1 LLGRIR
7 SRFRDLTRP
16 VPDEKGRRRPGDA
29 VRVVIAAVLLVVLA
43 LHANEPFAAERTF
56 GRFLRSLPHDADTFI
71 LLFYDLLALWA
82 VALLAFAL
90 VLLRRWRLARDVGVA
105 GALAWVMGRLVA
117 GYVEHT
123 DLRHAFT
130 VTFDLTDVP
139 RFPLVR
145 VGIAVAVVAVASP
158 YLARPTRRIGQ
169 AIVVLLALASMYLAP
184 SLPTD
189 VLGAIVLGWGVAALV
204 HFMFGTAARRPTIEQ
219 VSRALADLGVAA
231 TNVRPGA
238 SQPLGRAVFI
248 ADGDDGEVRVVAI
261 GRDEADAQ
269 FMARLWRWI
278 AFRDAP
284 PTLFPTR
291 RQQVEYEAYTMLL
304 AQSHG
309 TRVPAVV
316 VAAASGSLAL
326 LVEQNVDGTPVVE
339 AAIPDAWEQTRAL
352 HSARIAHGRLDADH
366 LVQCNGAVTVVGWEW
381 ASTAARQRPLD
392 ADVAQLLATTSAIVG
407 PERAVDFAVAGVGK
421 ERLAAALP
429 LLQSN
434 ALSGTTR
441 DALDDAR
448 DRAREHAPET
458 PDPLLELRQRAA
470 AAVGVEPPELHELYR
485 VNPRRLL
492 MAVAALVAIA
502 VLLSRVGDPV
512 AFWET
517 IRDASWGYVLLALAL
532 GILTDVAFAVAFL
545 GTVPVR
551 IPLWPAI
558 ELQSSMSF
566 SNLAVPV
573 AADAAIQIR
582 FLQKFGLDLASAV
595 AIGGVFSSVS
605 EIFVQVV
612 LFGVALWLSPDSI
625 NFGRIDT
632 NQIVVLV
639 LIVIFVV
646 GVAAG
651 VVFGVRR
658 IRHAVV
664 PHIVR
669 AATSV
674 WNAMKSPSRVALLL
688 GGNIAANCLYAA
700 SLLACLH
707 AFGASV
713 DFWTLLAMNIGISL
727 IASLVPFPGG
737 GTAVSAVGLTGL
749 LHAVGVPTAEA
760 TAAVIAHQLAVS
772 YLPAIPGWFTTN
784 DLVRKQLL

>member
-1 LLGRIR
+1 MLERVR
-7 SRFRDLTRP
+7 SRLRDLTRP

-29 VRVVIAAVLLVVLA
+29 VRVVIAAVLLAVLA
-43 LHANEPFAAERTF
+43 LHANEPFAAERGF
-56 GRFLRSLPHDADTFI
+56 ARFLRSLPNDADTFV

-82 VALLAFAL
+82 VGLLAFAL
-90 VLLRRWRLARDVGVA
+90 VLIRRWRLARDVAVG
-105 GALAWVMGRLVA
+105 GALAWVLGRLLAV
-117 GYVEHT
+117 YVEHT
-123 DLRHAFT
+123 DLGKAFT
-130 VTFDLTDVP
+130 VTFDITKVP
-139 RFPLVR
+139 HFPLVR
-145 VGIAVAVVAVASP
+145 IAIAVAVVAVASP
-158 YLARPTRRIGQ
+158 YLARPTRRIGE
-169 AIVVLLALASMYLAP
+169 AVVVLLALASMYLARA
-184 SLPTD
+184 LPTD
-189 VLGAIVLGWGVAALV
+189 VLGAIVLGWGVGALV
-204 HFMFGTAARRPTIEQ
+204 HFMFGTAARRPTVEQ
-219 VSRALADLGVAA
+219 VTRALADLGVAA
-231 TNVRPGA
+231 KNVRLGA
-238 SQPLGRAVFI
+238 RQPVGRAVFL
-248 ADGDDGEVRVVAI
+248 ADGEDGALRVIAI

-269 FMARLWRWI
+269 FLARLWRWV

-304 AQSHG
+304 AQQHG
-309 TRVPAVV
+309 TRVPDVV
-316 VAAASGSLAL
+316 IAAPSGSLAL
-326 LVEQNVDGTPVVE
+326 LVAHNAEGAPLDA
-339 AAIPDAWEQTRAL
+339 AAIPDAWQQTSAL
-352 HSARIAHGRLDADH
+352 HDAHIAHGRLDADH
-366 LVQCNGAVTVVGWEW
+366 VVQCDGAVTIVGWGL
-381 ASTAARQRPLD
+381 ASTAARQRRID
-392 ADVAQLLATTSAIVG
+392 ADVAQLLATTTAVVG
-407 PERAVDFAVAGVGK
+407 AERAVELALAGVGK

-429 LLQSN
+429 MLQPN

-441 DALDDAR
+441 DALDHAKDA
-448 DRAREHAPET
+448 
-458 PDPLLELRQRAA
+458 PDPLSELRERAA
-470 AAVGVEPPELHELYR
+470 DAVGVEPPELQELYR

-492 MAVAALVAIA
+492 MAVAALVAVA

-512 AFWET
+512 VFWET
-517 IRDASWGYVLLALAL
+517 IRDASWGYVLLAFVL
-532 GILTDVAFAVAFL
+532 GLLTDVAFAVAFL

-551 IPLWPAI
+551 IPLWPSI
-558 ELQSSMSF
+558 ELQSTMSF

-605 EIFVQVV
+605 EIFTQAL

-625 NFGRIDT
+625 DFGRIDT

-639 LIVIFVV
+639 LIVIFLV

-651 VVFGVRR
+651 VIFGVRR
-658 IRHAVV
+658 IRRAVV
-664 PHIVR
+664 PHLVR

-674 WNAMKSPSRVALLL
+674 WNAMKSPSRVALLF

-700 SLLACLH
+700 SLLSCLH

-713 DFWTLLAMNIGISL
+713 DFWTLLAMNIGIGL

-749 LHAVGVPTAEA
+749 LHAVGVPTAAA
-760 TAAVIAHQLAVS
+760 TAAVIAQQLAVN

>member
-1 LLGRIR
+1 
-7 SRFRDLTRP
+7 
-16 VPDEKGRRRPGDA
+16 
-29 VRVVIAAVLLVVLA
+29 
-43 LHANEPFAAERTF
+43 
-56 GRFLRSLPHDADTFI
+56 
-71 LLFYDLLALWA
+71 
-82 VALLAFAL
+82 
-90 VLLRRWRLARDVGVA
+90 
-105 GALAWVMGRLVA
+105 
-117 GYVEHT
+117 
-123 DLRHAFT
+123 
-130 VTFDLTDVP
+130 
-139 RFPLVR
+139 
-145 VGIAVAVVAVASP
+145 
-158 YLARPTRRIGQ
+158 
-169 AIVVLLALASMYLAP
+169 
-184 SLPTD
+184 
-189 VLGAIVLGWGVAALV
+189 
-204 HFMFGTAARRPTIEQ
+204 
-219 VSRALADLGVAA
+219 
-231 TNVRPGA
+231 
-238 SQPLGRAVFI
+238 
-248 ADGDDGEVRVVAI
+248 
-261 GRDEADAQ
+261 
-269 FMARLWRWI
+269 
-278 AFRDAP
+278 
-284 PTLFPTR
+284 
-291 RQQVEYEAYTMLL
+291 
-304 AQSHG
+304 
-309 TRVPAVV
+309 
-316 VAAASGSLAL
+316 
-326 LVEQNVDGTPVVE
+326 
-339 AAIPDAWEQTRAL
+339 
-352 HSARIAHGRLDADH
+352 
-366 LVQCNGAVTVVGWEW
+366 
-381 ASTAARQRPLD
+381 
-392 ADVAQLLATTSAIVG
+392 
-407 PERAVDFAVAGVGK
+407 
-421 ERLAAALP
+421 
-429 LLQSN
+429 
-434 ALSGTTR
+434 
-441 DALDDAR
+441 
-448 DRAREHAPET
+448 
-458 PDPLLELRQRAA
+458 
-470 AAVGVEPPELHELYR
+470 

-737 GTAVSAVGLTGL
+737 GAAVSAVGLTGL

>member
-1 LLGRIR
+1 LLERVR
-7 SRFRDLTRP
+7 NRFRDLTRP
-16 VPDEKGRRRPGDA
+16 VPDQKGRRRPGDA
-29 VRVVIAAVLLVVLA
+29 VRVVIAAALLALLA
-43 LHANEPFAAERTF
+43 LHANDPTAAERAF
-56 GRFLRSLPHDADTFI
+56 ARFLRSLPDDADTFI

-90 VLLRRWRLARDVGVA
+90 VLVRRWRLARDVAVA
-105 GALAWVMGRLVA
+105 GALAWVIGRLLA
-117 GYVEHT
+117 AYVEHT
-123 DLRHAFT
+123 DLGKAFT
-130 VTFDLTDVP
+130 LTFDLSNVP

-158 YLARPTRRIGQ
+158 YLARPTRRTGQ
-169 AIVVLLALASMYLAP
+169 AIVLLLALASMYLAR

-189 VLGAIVLGWGVAALV
+189 VLGAIVLGWGVGALV
-204 HFMFGTAARRPTIEQ
+204 HFMFGTAARRPTVEQ
-219 VSRALADLGVAA
+219 VTRALADLGVAA
-231 TNVRPGA
+231 DNVRPVER
-238 SQPLGRAVFI
+238 QPVGRAVFL
-248 ADGDDGEVRVVAI
+248 ADGEAAPLRVIAI

-269 FMARLWRWI
+269 LLARLWRWI

-291 RQQVEYEAYTMLL
+291 RQQVEYEAYAMLL

-309 TRVPAVV
+309 TRVPT
-316 VAAASGSLAL
+316 VAIAATSGPLAL
-326 LVEQNVDGTPVVE
+326 LVAENAEGTALDA
-339 AAIPDAWEQTRAL
+339 AAIPDAWEQARSL
-352 HSARIAHGRLDADH
+352 HTGRIAHGRLDADH

-381 ASTAARQRPLD
+381 ASTAAPERRLD

-407 PERAVDFAVAGVGK
+407 PDRAVEMAVVGVGK

-429 LLQSN
+429 LLQPN

-441 DALDDAR
+441 DALERPAE
-448 DRAREHAPET
+448 A
-458 PDPLLELRQRAA
+458 PDPLLELRARAA
-470 AAVGVEPPELHELYR
+470 AEVGVEPPELQELYR

-492 MAVAALVAIA
+492 MAVAALVAVA

-517 IRDASWGYVLLALAL
+517 IRDASWGYVLLSFAL

-551 IPLWPAI
+551 IPLWPSI

-566 SNLAVPV
+566 SNLAIPV

-582 FLQKFGLDLASAV
+582 FLQKFGLDLPSAV
-595 AIGGVFSSVS
+595 AIGGVFSSIS
-605 EIFVQVV
+605 EIFVQLV
-612 LFGVALWLSPDSI
+612 LFGIALWLSPDSI

-632 NQIVVLV
+632 NQIVVIV
-639 LIVIFVV
+639 LIAIFVI

-674 WNAMKSPSRVALLL
+674 WNAMRSPSRVVLLL
-688 GGNIAANCLYAA
+688 AGNVAAYCLYAA

-713 DFWTLLAMNIGISL
+713 DFWTLLAMNIGMSL
-727 IASLVPFPGG
+727 IGSLVPFPGG
-737 GTAVSAVGLTGL
+737 GTAVTAVGLTGL
-749 LHAVGVPTAEA
+749 LHAVGVPTAAA